1 MRFVLF
7 QFQSLEFLFF
17 LKNQKN
23 NNHKWNPT
31 TILTWNLLFCEL
43 TRYLLLFWPWGT
55 FKYLV
60 QACELD
66 HSATRC
72 QLLFFFP
79 STSVT
84 LHNFGHPIIIVIQVL
99 DSVFLWPPNADDYSA
114 EEHIGY
120 SSLEG
125 CKVACSGRHRGWQR
139 FHASGS
145 KRSRLR
151 PDPLPGLRVHSRLMT
166 LTQCC
171 SSLLYPLPYIYIFCT
186 STSSWLFS
194 NENLKW
200 EMLGKSPQNWLSCS
214 DV

>member
-1 MRFVLF
+1 MWTR
-7 QFQSLEFLFF
+7 S
-17 LKNQKN
+17 
-23 NNHKWNPT
+23 
-31 TILTWNLLFCEL
+31 FCYTL
-43 TRYLLLFWPWGT
+43 SAPLLLIIYICNSAHFWW
-55 FKYLV
+55 
-60 QACELD
+60 
-66 HSATRC
+66 
-72 QLLFFFP
+72 
-79 STSVT
+79 
-84 LHNFGHPIIIVIQVL
+84 FGEVL

-151 PDPLPGLRVHSRLMT
+151 PDPLPGLRFHSRLMT

-171 SSLLYPLPYIYIFCT
+171 SSLLYPLPWHIYSAPLLHLDFFPMKILSGKCF
-186 STSSWLFS
+186 
-194 NENLKW
+194 ENN
-200 EMLGKSPQNWLSCS
+200 PQNWLSFS